1 MSEAMHAADTAH
13 TTRTTQTAQT
23 TQTTDVLIVGAGP
36 TGLALAVDLARR
48 GVGALVVERATA
60 LFPGSRGKGMQPRTL
75 EVLDD
80 LGVLDAVRAAGG
92 PAPVGMV
99 WSDGSRQG
107 EHRMFDVSEP
117 TEAEPHQ
124 GPWLIPQWRTQEILL
139 SRLRELGGDV
149 TLDRELAGLTQ
160 DTDGVTASFTTGP
173 EVRARYAVA
182 ADGGRST
189 VRRLLGIGMTGET
202 VDPRPTLV
210 ADIRVPAL
218 DRDNWHLFPP
228 TGDHGFMAVCPLPGT
243 EDFQLTAG
251 FPDPDTVVDLSADG
265 IREVVAARSH
275 LAPEDVTE
283 VRWASDFRPRA
294 ALADRFR
301 EGRVFLAGD
310 AAHVHSPAGGQG
322 LNTSIQD
329 AYNLGWKLGG
339 VLRGDAGD
347 ALLDTYEEE
356 RRPVAAAMLGLSTRV
371 HRGEERRGRATQQ
384 LGLGYRHTSLC
395 VDTRENLPPD
405 ALHAGDRAPDGRR
418 GGIRLLDVFRGPHWT
433 LLTVGTV
440 GTVAPT
446 DLPDTADMADLP
458 QLKNVRTAHIPPYE
472 AYGTG
477 VFLVRPDG
485 YIGWA
490 GDTPVGL
497 TAYTTAAGLAQCRDA
512 ANAACR
518 GTRRRSPAT
527 A

>member
-1 MSEAMHAADTAH
+1 MSG
-13 TTRTTQTAQT
+13 TTPATTPAT
-23 TQTTDVLIVGAGP
+23 TPHSTDVLIVGAGP

-48 GVGALVVERATA
+48 GVGALLVERADA

-80 LGVLDAVRAAGG
+80 LGVLDAVRAAGA

-99 WSDGSRQG
+99 WSEGGRQG

-117 TEAEPHQ
+117 TEAEPYQ
-124 GPWLIPQWRTQEILL
+124 GPWLVPQWRTQRILL
-139 SRLRELGGDV
+139 SRLRDLGGDV
-149 TLDRELAGLTQ
+149 AFGRELTALTQ
-160 DTDGVTASFTTGP
+160 DADGVTASFTAGP

-202 VDPRPTLV
+202 VDPSPTLV
-210 ADIRVPAL
+210 ADLRIPAL

-228 TGDHGFMAVCPLPGT
+228 SGAHGFMALCPLPGT
-243 EDFQLTAG
+243 EDFQLAAG
-251 FPDPDTVVDLSADG
+251 FPDPGAAVDLSLDG
-265 IREVVAARSH
+265 IRTLVAARSH

-283 VRWASDFRPRA
+283 VGWASDFRPRA

-301 EGRVFLAGD
+301 AGRVFLAGD

-322 LNTSIQD
+322 LNTSVQD
-329 AYNLGWKLGG
+329 AYNLGWKLGAVVCG
-339 VLRGDAGD
+339 EARD

-371 HRGEERRGRATQQ
+371 HRGEQRRGRATEQ
-384 LGLGYRHTSLC
+384 LGLGYRGASLS

-405 ALHAGDRAPDGRR
+405 ALRAGDRAPDGRR
-418 GGIRLLDVFRGPHWT
+418 GGVRLFDLFRGPHWT
-433 LLTVGTV
+433 LLTVG
-440 GTVAPT
+440 
-446 DLPDTADMADLP
+446 ADGPADRSRPAEQPPLR
-458 QLKNVRTAHIPPYE
+458 NVRRAHIPPYE
-472 AYGTG
+472 PYGTG

-485 YIGWA
+485 HVGWA
-490 GDTPVGL
+490 GETPAGL
-497 TAYTTAAGLAQCRDA
+497 TAYAAAAGVA
-512 ANAACR
+512 
-518 GTRRRSPAT
+518 
-527 A
+527 